1 MAFLLISKGRQE
13 FGIKKGTQG
22 RTWCRDGAEVL
33 RASPAPHLTLAFC
46 DGSFFPPFELRIFQS
61 LRGSL
66 QYE

>member
-1 MAFLLISKGRQE
+1 MAFLVTSKGRQE

-33 RASPAPHLTLAFC
+33 RARPAPQLTLAFC
-46 DGSFFPPFELRIFQS
+46 DGSFLPLFELHIFQS

-66 QYE
+66 QCE